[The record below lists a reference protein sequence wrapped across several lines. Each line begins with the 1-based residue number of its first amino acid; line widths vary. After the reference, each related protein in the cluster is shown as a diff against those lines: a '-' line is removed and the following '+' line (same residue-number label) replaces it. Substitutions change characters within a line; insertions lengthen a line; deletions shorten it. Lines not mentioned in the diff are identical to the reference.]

1 MKDGK
6 QGELRKRKV
15 AGAASCLAKFMSH
28 LLVKELNPT
37 VFRPKKHINERLYLQ
52 APFEAWSIQ

>member
-1 MKDGK
+1 MGWEKEGDQEGFVKDGK

-15 AGAASCLAKFMSH
+15 TGAASYFAKFMPH

-37 VFRPKKHINERLYLQ
+37 VFRPKNT
-52 APFEAWSIQ
+52 